1 MKEHSA
7 PLSGFR
13 VNYNTISGPTI
24 CMSSI
29 GVFDN
34 DTRRFDAQDFI
45 EAEMVFLTVFLFC

>member
-7 PLSGFR
+7 PLSGFG
-13 VNYNTISGPTI
+13 VNFNTISGPTI